1 MGKFNTVIQENI
13 LLKKQIQ
20 ELNGKLDVAL
30 GNATVLFNERTE
42 LCFNPD
48 SEKSKSIR
56 ENVIKKMEKW
66 MENPKPKSKII
77 SLNEAS
83 N

>member
-1 MGKFNTVIQENI
+1 MSNEQLKRDLRI
-13 LLKKQIQ
+13 LQKKYETAI
-20 ELNGKLDVAL
+20 A
-30 GNATVLFNERTE
+30 NATILFNERTE

-48 SEKSKSIR
+48 SETSKTIR
-56 ENVIKKMEKW
+56 ENVIKNMDEWLKQAES
-66 MENPKPKSKII
+66 KPKSKII

>member
-20 ELNGKLDVAL
+20 ELNGKLDVAIQ
-30 GNATVLFNERTE
+30 NATTLFNERTE

-48 SEKSKSIR
+48 SDLSKSIR
-56 ENVIKKMEKW
+56 ENVIKKMGEW
-66 MENPKPKSKII
+66 MEKPKTKSKII
-77 SLNEAS
+77 SLND